1 MGMDIVGADTYPDL
15 YTRVDVF
22 VSAQPNPAAGA
33 DLSFT
38 VPIGVLWNVV
48 SITALF
54 TASAGVANRTVNF
67 QVKDQNG
74 KLAYQYAIGT
84 ALTAGQTCTYT
95 FSEDVVT
102 PTSSANGGVV
112 LEPLPSTWF
121 PSDWSF
127 GTVTTNIQTGD
138 QWSVVGAWIQAYL
151 PPEGE

>member
-1 MGMDIVGADTYPDL
+1 MGWDVVGADTYPDV
-15 YTRVDVF
+15 YSRIDVF

-38 VPIGVLWNVV
+38 VPVGVLWNVV

-54 TASAGVANRTVNF
+54 TASAGVANRTISFVA
-67 QVKDQNG
+67 KDQNA
-74 KLAYQYAIGT
+74 KIAYQYAIGT

-102 PTSSANGGVV
+102 PTSSANGGNI

-121 PSDWSF
+121 PSNWTF
-127 GTVTTNIQTGD
+127 GTSTANIQSGD